1 MIIFWVYLLIKCIVK
16 INCIMFI
23 NILLATIKFKIIYIG
38 YISMRQ
44 YWSKSFLQ
52 KEQWKQNITDTMIEV
67 YVPWEELLWVWITRS
82 ISITW
87 ELARNRD
94 SWIPIPNLLN
104 QELREQT
111 RQCVCV
117 CVCVCMCM
125 CFKKPP
131 GDSNFTKFWK
141 VLPKGNAE
149 ESVTCS
155 IGGGDYVIHR
165 IIMEKM

>member
-1 MIIFWVYLLIKCIVK
+1 
-16 INCIMFI
+16 MFI

-111 RQCVCV
+111 RQFVCV
-117 CVCVCMCM
+117 CVCVCMCV
-125 CFKKPP
+125 CVLKNLQVILISP
-131 GDSNFTKFWK
+131 NFERYC
-141 VLPKGNAE
+141 PKGMQRNQWPVLLE
-149 ESVTCS
+149 EETMSST
-155 IGGGDYVIHR
+155 G
-165 IIMEKM
+165 